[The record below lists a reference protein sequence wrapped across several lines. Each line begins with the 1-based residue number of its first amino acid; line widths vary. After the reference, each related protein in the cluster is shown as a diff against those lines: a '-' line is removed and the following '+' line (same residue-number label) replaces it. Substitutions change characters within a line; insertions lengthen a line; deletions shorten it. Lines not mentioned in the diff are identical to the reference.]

1 MNAASTTRDRILDAL
16 QEILI
21 HEGSSAV
28 TLEAVATAAGV
39 SKGGL
44 LYHFPSKAA
53 MLTGLVRRL
62 TDQAADEFREARAEP
77 GGVVRTF
84 LRVSVPTSAEE
95 TALYSSVIAA
105 LRGNED
111 VPPEAWE
118 LMQWVFTEWGTLLH
132 EEIGDPVLAE
142 TVRLVG
148 DGLYLSAMSGLPMPD
163 PLLLERVTDHL
174 IALADEHRRNR

>member
-1 MNAASTTRDRILDAL
+1 MSTSTTRDRILDAL

-21 HEGSSAV
+21 HDGSSAV
-28 TLEAVATAAGV
+28 TLEAVAAAAGV

-44 LYHFPSKAA
+44 LYHFPSKAD

-62 TDQAADEFREARAEP
+62 ADQAADEFRQARAE
-77 GGVVRTF
+77 GVVRTF
-84 LRVSVPTSAEE
+84 LRVSVPTSSEE
-95 TALYSSVIAA
+95 TALYGSMIAA

-132 EEIGDPVLAE
+132 EEVGDPVLAE
-142 TVRLVG
+142 TIRLVG
-148 DGLYLSAMSGLPMPD
+148 DGLYLSALSGLPMPE
-163 PLLLERVTDHL
+163 PRLLERLTDHL
-174 IALADEHRRNR
+174 IARADEHRRDR